1 MLNCKEV
8 TELCSQELER
18 PLRLGER
25 MNVRMH
31 LIMCSGCTN
40 FRDQVG
46 TLRRVANAYSEG
58 ASVDAEVDDRGVGV
72 GLRTRQD
79 S

>member
-8 TELCSQELER
+8 TQLCSQEMER

-25 MNVRMH
+25 LSLRAH
-31 LIMCSGCTN
+31 LIMCTGCTN
-40 FRDQVG
+40 FRRQMGV
-46 TLRRVANAYSEG
+46 LRLVARNYAEG
-58 ASVDAEVDDRGVGV
+58 RGAQPQLGDDSRN
-72 GLRTRQD
+72 